1 MAFFHPFGG
10 MGARPQSTDNKLYDL
25 LGVSRNCTDA
35 ELKKAY
41 RKLAKENHPDKHPGN
56 EEKFKEVSFA
66 YEVLSD
72 PEKRQTYDHY
82 GLDALKDG
90 GSDGGMEDIF
100 SHFFGGGLFGGGGGF
115 GGSRRPRKG
124 QDMVHR
130 LKVSLEDLY
139 NGKTSKLQLK
149 KNVICA
155 SCKGRGGKAGATQ
168 TCRTCHGRGVKVTI
182 RQLGPGMVQQMQS
195 HCTDCDGEG
204 ECINDRDKCKN
215 CNGKKV
221 VEESK
226 ILEVHVEPG
235 MKEGQKIPFRGEG
248 DQQPGL
254 EPGDIIIVLVEKEHE
269 TFKRNGSNLV
279 LKKTIGL
286 TEALCGFQ
294 FTLKHLDDRELL
306 VTNPPGNIIHP
317 GSLKVVE
324 GEGMPMVKNP
334 LSKGDLIIHFDVKFP
349 EKYFKPEEELMQ
361 LESILPPRETVKI
374 GQDAEAIHLEEFS
387 RGSSNAYDEDE
398 EHQGG
403 AQHVQCAHQ

>member
-1 MAFFHPFGG
+1 

-82 GLDALKDG
+82 GLDALKEG
-90 GSDGGMEDIF
+90 GSDGALYPKNKKVVLLPPTDF
-100 SHFFGGGLFGGGGGF
+100 LTPSPHF
-115 GGSRRPRKG
+115 
-124 QDMVHR
+124 VHFDQLDLSSSFFQR
-130 LKVSLEDLY
+130 VSLEDLY

-324 GEGMPMVKNP
+324 GEGMPMAKNP
-334 LSKGDLIIHFDVKFP
+334 LSKGDLIIQFDVKFP

-374 GQDAEAIHLEEFS
+374 GEDAESIHLEEFS
-387 RGSSNAYDEDE
+387 RGSSNAYDEDD